1 MQLKTRLGRE
11 PWSTKRLKELIIKRL
26 WAWIQSPNTGC
37 KFFTLICCKICIV
50 YVKRPKIKENET
62 KDVPFLKT
70 KMLLR
75 KHFLLFTVCLPFS
88 IWVRQVTL
96 KRLIINKVIFCSRAE
111 DAVVSASKGNT
122 FLQKKLIVAGFFV
135 PTVAQNIIHLA
146 QFEADT
152 AQRFEN
158 REGSENTLKVLAGL
172 QRTCRYWQQK

>member
-26 WAWIQSPNTGC
+26 WVWIQSPNTGC

-135 PTVAQNIIHLA
+135 PNRCPKHNSFSPVWGGHCTTVRKQGRVREHFKGPRWSAAHL
-146 QFEADT
+146 
-152 AQRFEN
+152 
-158 REGSENTLKVLAGL
+158 
-172 QRTCRYWQQK
+172 